1 MQRRN
6 AIRLQSGLSIL
17 GFLLN
22 VNSAVDWVMFPL
34 HVLRKKRKSGF
45 IKGRLAGPRKSGCSD
60 RGFSLRW

>member
-22 VNSAVDWVMFPL
+22 VNSAMDWVMFPL

-45 IKGRLAGPRKSGCSD
+45 IKGRLVQENLGVVTED
-60 RGFSLRW
+60 LV